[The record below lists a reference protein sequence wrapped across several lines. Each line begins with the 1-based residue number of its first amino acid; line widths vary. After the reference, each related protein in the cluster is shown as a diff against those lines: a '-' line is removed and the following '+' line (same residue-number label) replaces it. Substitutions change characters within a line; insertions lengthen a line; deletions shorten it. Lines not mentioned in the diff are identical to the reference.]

1 MPDITGLQLVRKYR
15 ATPATAEIPIIV
27 LSTKEDPT
35 TKSQAFAEGANDYLV
50 KLPDRIELV
59 ARVRYH
65 SRAYRALVAL
75 RDQATRDG
83 LTGVW
88 NRKMIFDTLAQ
99 ELARAG
105 REGTPLAI
113 IMVDLDKFKS
123 INDSFGHPAGDAV
136 LQQASR
142 RLSACVR
149 TYDHVGRYGG
159 EEFLI
164 VLPNCDREQAGKL
177 SERLRQSVADAPMN
191 AEGKELHVTCSL
203 GVAFTDTP
211 NGLSVAALV
220 QAADGALYVA
230 KQTGRNCVQV
240 APLPGFS
247 FWLISERR

>member
-1 MPDITGLQLVRKYR
+1 MSSVRSDSSR
-15 ATPATAEIPIIV
+15 RSSIWLHEI
-27 LSTKEDPT
+27 
-35 TKSQAFAEGANDYLV
+35 A
-50 KLPDRIELV
+50 V
-59 ARVRYH
+59 ARMSFVQFCQNFKVATH
-65 SRAYRALVAL
+65 PSRAYCALATL
-75 RDQATRDG
+75 REQATRDG

-113 IMVDLDKFKS
+113 VMVDLDKFKS

-164 VLPNCDREQAGKL
+164 VLPNCDGDQARKL
-177 SERLRQSVADAPMN
+177 SERLRQSVADTPMH
-191 AEGKELHVTCSL
+191 AEGNELHITCSL
-203 GVAFTDTP
+203 GVALTDTP
-211 NGLSVAALV
+211 NGIGVAALV
-220 QAADGALYVA
+220 HAADEALYRA
-230 KQTGRNCVQV
+230 KQAGRNCVQL
-240 APLPGFS
+240 APLPANCVS
-247 FWLISERR
+247 RNRRGGS